1 MLTRLRGM
9 FAFCIWDDRTRS
21 LFLARD
27 PYGIK
32 PLYYANDGATVRV
45 ASQVKALLAGG
56 AVSQTRDPAGIAGFL
71 LRGSVP
77 EPFTTYDA
85 IRAVPAGSWMTITSA
100 GPSEPKSYFSIAA
113 VLREAAQMR
122 PRSDEERQELI
133 SRAVAESVR
142 YHLVSDVPVGAFLSS
157 GRD

>member
-9 FAFCIWDDRTRS
+9 FAFSIWDDRTRTM
-21 LFLARD
+21 FLARD

-32 PLYYANDGATVRV
+32 PLYYANDGMTVRV
-45 ASQVKALLAGG
+45 ASQVKALIASG

-85 IRAVPAGSWMTITSA
+85 IRSVPAGSWMVITSA
-100 GPSEPKSYFSIAA
+100 GPSEPKSYFSVAA
-113 VLREAAQMR
+113 VLREAAHSR
-122 PRSDEERQELI
+122 PRSDAQRQELI
-133 SRAVAESVR
+133 RHAVADSVTLLR
-142 YHLVSDVPVGAFLSS
+142 QLGLTSI
-157 GRD
+157 